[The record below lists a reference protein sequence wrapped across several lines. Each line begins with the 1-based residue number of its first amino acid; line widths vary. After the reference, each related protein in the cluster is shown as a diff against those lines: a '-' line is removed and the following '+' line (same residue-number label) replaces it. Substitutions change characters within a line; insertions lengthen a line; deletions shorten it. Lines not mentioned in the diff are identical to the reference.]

1 MTIVKGC
8 LVTWGVL
15 SLCRSLTLTDLNLA
29 CSGSDPWTGS
39 VLTNEGF
46 HLSPFLSRIM
56 EEGVVPVVDTGNRC
70 DLAKEHCTKCSR
82 NNTVDIS
89 GIVYFC

>member
-1 MTIVKGC
+1 MFIEKRYQKYKLYTIYYKIVTVFQTGMDVF
-8 LVTWGVL
+8 LV
-15 SLCRSLTLTDLNLA
+15 
-29 CSGSDPWTGS
+29 
-39 VLTNEGF
+39 
-46 HLSPFLSRIM
+46 FLF
-56 EEGVVPVVDTGNRC
+56 GNRC